1 MNTASAMPASTEID
15 SALEQA
21 IADATGRIAPLWP
34 LSRFVAVNPFVGLAD
49 RPFAEA
55 AALMGR
61 ATGSPLAFPP
71 AFYLERYLNGEI
83 LPEDLQEAA
92 IEAGSAA
99 TADELAA
106 AVRNSEWPDPAPVL
120 LPLPSTVCDATLG
133 TRWEEFFAG
142 EVAKWCAAYTDE
154 GQSLWQFPWKSD
166 PLYPAWRE
174 AASLDRTAEFAGLP
188 GWRRFIAG
196 LDRDPVKAI
205 AGTARQLG
213 IPASHAADCFHRL
226 LMTVRG
232 WAGHFQFKAHEKGL
246 RGESDDQLVHL
257 LAIRLAGE
265 AALLSGL
272 RDSPLDAAWKS
283 ARDGITAGIDPAA
296 GRTAARIWQRAHECA
311 RQRELFASLAKT
323 APAAA
328 AGRPDFQAVFCI
340 DVRSEVYR
348 RALESVAPGGETMG
362 FAGFFGFPIEAVPV
376 GESSGTPQC
385 PVLLTPAVRV
395 PAQASPVAKEQRRF
409 RKQASTAWTAFKS
422 SAVSSFVFVETTG
435 LGFAARFARD
445 LSHHSP
451 AGSCGCEGMDTSA
464 IPLDQQAAM
473 AAGALKHL
481 GFAKGTGL
489 ARLVLLCGHGSATA
503 NNPFGS
509 SLDCGACGGHTGE
522 ANARTAAAVLNDPA
536 VRVRLAGDGVHI
548 PADTWFAAGLHNT
561 TTDEVTIFDLDAAPG
576 THREELAS
584 LQAHL
589 TRASVLARGERA
601 ASLGENPA
609 APRLANRIIERS
621 HDWSQVRPEWGLA
634 GNYAFVA
641 APRHM
646 TRHLRLNGRVF
657 LHDYRYGADADEATL
672 NLLLIAPVVV
682 ASWINLQYF
691 ASTIDNERFGAGNKV
706 LHNVTGVLG
715 VVEGNGGDLRVGL
728 PLQSVHDGTTWRHEP
743 LRLSVCVAAPCE
755 AIDRILANNPQV
767 AALVANEWI
776 HLFALD
782 DNGETTGKSDGQGNW
797 RTVFLQPAHQDRP
810 SGKTSS
816 DPNGRILSV

>member
-1 MNTASAMPASTEID
+1 MPAMPDTTEID
-15 SALEQA
+15 RTVEHA
-21 IADATGRIAPLWP
+21 IQDAIGRIAPLWP
-34 LSRFVAVNPFVGLAD
+34 LSRFVAVNPFVGLAG

-71 AFYLERYLNGEI
+71 AFYLERYAKGEI

-92 IEAGSAA
+92 LEAGSAA
-99 TADELAA
+99 TAEELAA
-106 AVRNSEWPDPAPVL
+106 AVRQSEWPDPAPVL
-120 LPLPSTVCDATLG
+120 LPLPSSVCDATLG

-154 GQSLWQFPWKSD
+154 GQSLWQFPWKND

-188 GWRRFIAG
+188 GWRRFIGG

-205 AGTARQLG
+205 AATLRQLG
-213 IPASHAADCFHRL
+213 VPASHAADFFHRL

-232 WAGHFQFKAHEKGL
+232 WAGHFQFKAHEKAL

-272 RDSPLDAAWKS
+272 RDTALDGAWKS
-283 ARDGITAGIDPAA
+283 ERDGLTAGTDSAA
-296 GRTAARIWQRAHECA
+296 GQTAAQIWQRAHECA
-311 RQRELFASLAKT
+311 RQRELFASLATT
-323 APAAA
+323 ASCPTAT
-328 AGRPDFQAVFCI
+328 RPDFQAVFCI

-348 RALESVAPGGETMG
+348 RALESVAPGGETLG

-385 PVLLTPAVRV
+385 PVLLTPAVKV
-395 PAQASPVAKEQRRF
+395 PAHASPAFKDQRRF
-409 RKQASTAWTAFKS
+409 RKQAATAWTAFKS

-445 LSHHSP
+445 LTHHSP
-451 AGSCGCEGMDTSA
+451 AGSCGCEGMDISA

-481 GFAKGTGL
+481 GFATGAGL

-522 ANARTAAAVLNDPA
+522 TNARTAATVLNNPA
-536 VRVRLAGDGVHI
+536 VRARLAGDGVLI
-548 PADTWFAAGLHNT
+548 PADTWFAAALHNT
-561 TTDEVTIFDLDAAPG
+561 TTDEVTIFDLASAPA
-576 THREELAS
+576 THREELRD
-584 LQAHL
+584 LQEHL
-589 TRASVLARGERA
+589 ARASVLARGERA
-601 ASLGENPA
+601 AHLGENPA
-609 APRLANRIIERS
+609 APRLANRILGRS
-621 HDWSQVRPEWGLA
+621 RDWSQVRPEWGLA

-641 APRHM
+641 APRRM
-646 TRHLRLNGRVF
+646 TRHLRLDGRVF
-657 LHDYRYGADADEATL
+657 LHDYRYGADSDEATL
-672 NLLLIAPVVV
+672 NLLLSAPVVV

-691 ASTIDNERFGAGNKV
+691 ASTVDNERFGAGNKV
-706 LHNVTGVLG
+706 LHNVTSVLG

-755 AIDRILANNPQV
+755 AIDRILAKNPQV
-767 AALVANEWI
+767 ADLVANEWI
-776 HLFALD
+776 HLFALE
-782 DNGETTGKSDGQGNW
+782 DNGEIVGKSDGQGNW
-797 RTVFLQPAHQDRP
+797 KTVFLQPVRHANP
-810 SGKTSS
+810 AGKTTT
-816 DPNGRILSV
+816 DPDEMVLPV